1 MTTIHNGAT
10 TTATPARRNSETMTA
25 LQMLESARDGRIF
38 SVQFIKRTTGEFRH
52 MVCRRGVQKGITG
65 KGMHYD
71 AISRGLLPVWD
82 VNKEGYRMINLANL
96 VSLSMG
102 SKKYRWDGRRFER
115 TE

>member
-1 MTTIHNGAT
+1 MKMNVTHID
-10 TTATPARRNSETMTA
+10 TAEPRRNSETMTA

-52 MVCRRGVQKGITG
+52 MVCRRGVKAGITG
-65 KGMHYD
+65 KGMAYD

-82 VNKEGYRMINLANL
+82 LQKEAYRMVNLADL

-102 SKKYRWDGRRFER
+102 SKKYVWDGRRVER